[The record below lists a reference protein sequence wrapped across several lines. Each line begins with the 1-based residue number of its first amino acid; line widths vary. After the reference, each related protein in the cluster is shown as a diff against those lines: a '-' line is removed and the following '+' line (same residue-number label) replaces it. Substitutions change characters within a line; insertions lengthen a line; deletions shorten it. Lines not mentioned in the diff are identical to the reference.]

1 MKIFD
6 NDDSRKKIEKYQLQ
20 KQYKK
25 SCNYIKLEQYHKV
38 QLKLRKPKKLE
49 IYQFR
54 ITRKYRA
61 FAFKD
66 KFGLN
71 VFHIS
76 EHQ

>member
-1 MKIFD
+1 MEVFD
-6 NDDSRKKIEKYQLQ
+6 NEAVRQKIAKYQLQ

-25 SCNYIKLEQYHKV
+25 ACDYVHAEQAHKV
-38 QLKLRKPKKLE
+38 QLKLRQPKKAE

-66 KFGLN
+66 KDGLN
-71 VFHIS
+71 IFEIS
-76 EHQ
+76 DHQ